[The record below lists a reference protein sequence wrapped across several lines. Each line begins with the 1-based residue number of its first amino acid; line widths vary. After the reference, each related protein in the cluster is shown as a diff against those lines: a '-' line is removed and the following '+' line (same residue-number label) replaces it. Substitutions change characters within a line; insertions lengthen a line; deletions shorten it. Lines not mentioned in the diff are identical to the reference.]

1 MIHDITVV
9 KYHSQNQYRNNNKK
23 QYEKQ
28 LISYEEQR
36 NALRKTLHRQSHV
49 LSFSIENVNEHIS
62 FSRRWFATAYNEL
75 CFAKKIIEIV

>member
-1 MIHDITVV
+1 MTSQSLNTIHKT
-9 KYHSQNQYRNNNKK
+9 NTATTKK